1 MADAAVQGVAK
12 AARSLRLQKAA
23 VAITQAAA
31 ERLRALLNQRDSEF
45 IRLGV
50 RKRGCN
56 GLSYTM
62 TYTSASTPPV
72 CRSQRTPARSPAMPL
87 QGRESVQATIV

>member
-1 MADAAVQGVAK
+1 MADAAVKGVAK
-12 AARSLRLQKAA
+12 AARNLRLQKAA

-31 ERLRALLNQRDSEF
+31 DRLRTLLNQRDSEF

-62 TYTSASTPPV
+62 TYTSTHDAPGPQSFTACV
-72 CRSQRTPARSPAMPL
+72 L
-87 QGRESVQATIV
+87 